1 MNDRSNLSD
10 VYKYVVEGDDAKK
23 VYDALQVSYVG
34 KNKKLPESES
44 DKWYAIDYKYEDGV
58 LYIEEHTTEGRAG
71 YITELLD
78 FLIHYDSYYSMWER
92 SDDGKPIF
100 YQVSDDEGKYFV
112 RPPKT
117 EYEQQQEEEIRKSQE
132 NSGDMPF

>member
-34 KNKKLPESES
+34 KNKKLPKSEG
-44 DKWYAIDYKYEDGV
+44 DREYAIDYKYEDGV
-58 LYIEEHTTEGRAG
+58 LYIEEHTTESRAG

-92 SDDGKPIF
+92 SYDGKPIF
-100 YQVSDDEGKYFV
+100 YQVNDEEGKYFV

-117 EYEQQQEEEIRKSQE
+117 EYELQEERRTSQASE
-132 NSGDMPF
+132 DMPF